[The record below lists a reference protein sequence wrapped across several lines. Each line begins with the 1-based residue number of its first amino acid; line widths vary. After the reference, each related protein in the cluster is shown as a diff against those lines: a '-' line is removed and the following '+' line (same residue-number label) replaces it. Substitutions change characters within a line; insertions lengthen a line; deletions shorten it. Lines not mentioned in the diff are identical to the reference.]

1 MLFYRRKIYCME
13 HVMQIVRET
22 KKIREVLC
30 PSCEKIFMQECFSM
44 CTDCARSIVEKEQKE
59 FQHVI
64 AKRKI

>member
-1 MLFYRRKIYCME
+1 
-13 HVMQIVRET
+13 MQIVRET